1 MKKFFDTRR
10 EMVSSGPASGAA
22 AGGGAVSGAFIGRVF
37 SIGRYQVTVEET
49 VAEGKRLYAFKQ
61 QMKYLCL
68 GCFYG
73 LWLIK

>member
-61 QMKYLCL
+61 QIKYLCL

-73 LWLIK
+73 L